1 MTTKCLYITN
11 YQQLPANMSNSRY
24 IITLLRVSLIPIP
37 GRHSDCI
44 ICDTVAWLARNLAR
58 SLNYDSMESAGIIV
72 T

>member
-1 MTTKCLYITN
+1 MTRKCLYITN

-24 IITLLRVSLIPIP
+24 IITLLRVSLTIP

-58 SLNYDSMESAGIIV
+58 SLNYDSMKSAGIIV